1 MHKKSRSKQYLS
13 DNQVKK
19 YTTEINELSSVAL
32 KVTGAVSSSRKNNFF
47 LNLLMLFFFNC
58 GILSTLNI
66 IKNFTAISYNEIFLY
81 VFLFV
86 FSLVLWVL
94 SQFKKTKPWHLI
106 SAGMVLSVFTFLIYS
121 QKIFTQINII
131 IGLSVWSPGF
141 IDLVDI
147 THTVLIISMLLTAV
161 FYVLTFCVGKGWLLV
176 LASVPFIVM
185 SPIFE
190 IEIRLADLF
199 LLGLFF
205 VGSYTVGNV
214 HNPSKRKKQKVN
226 RLTVSQ
232 RMSISGSG
240 TAIIL
245 SLFLIFSFLAYS
257 FASPRME
264 KLYEIPMSVESIAQQ
279 AISSLIN
286 AQPDNGNINKGNNIS
301 FGQKH
306 LEVTTSKKPES
317 ALYLKNYTGGYYNNG
332 RWNTVN
338 ENSFFS
344 NTQEPEEYAK
354 VYNNPYYILQYAYD
368 ETEQT
373 TIKVRS
379 LKSLVTGNCVP
390 LLSDQIGNENGFT
403 VYQSLQM
410 SQLAESINNGYL
422 LFDNAIFSEYSEYVE
437 NTYKY
442 IPTDRIPRLI
452 EFTGNSLVSY
462 GDYEEATDFILQT
475 FDEMTTYTTTPGNAP
490 SNIDISEYFLFDN
503 QKGYCQHYATTAAL
517 MYRLLGLP
525 SRYVTGYM
533 ATPGEFSK
541 NSDGTYT
548 AILKDEN
555 AHAWVEVY
563 VQNAGWIPTEVT
575 LTNNELSQGNSDSD
589 SSTEQQEE
597 TTENTQPT
605 GNSDITEN
613 TTSPDDFTDETK
625 PNNERG
631 NAETNIFV
639 QTLKILLYIIIAAA
653 IIFAVIYIFKIRR
666 KKKLASL
673 KKLKPNILFIKSVEM
688 LHLAGYLK
696 EYKGIEEDYAEK
708 LTKTIKN
715 LNIAEAKKFVHLANK
730 SAFGNKP
737 ADKNERQEAFEFY
750 KITADFVYEKI
761 NIFKKLY
768 FKYIKVYY

>member
-1 MHKKSRSKQYLS
+1 MHKRSKSKQFLS
-13 DNQVKK
+13 DNRTEK
-19 YTTEINELSSVAL
+19 YFTDNNELSSIAL
-32 KVTGAVSSSRKNNFF
+32 RVTGAVSSSRKNNVF
-47 LNLLMLFFFNC
+47 LNLLMLFFFDC

-81 VFLFV
+81 VFLFI
-86 FSLVLWVL
+86 FSFVLWVL

-106 SAGMVLSVFTFLIYS
+106 SAGVILSAFTFLIYF

-147 THTVLIISMLLTAV
+147 THFVLIISMVLTSV
-161 FYVLTFCVGKGWLLV
+161 FYVLTFCVGKGWLLI

-232 RMSISGSG
+232 RMNISGSG
-240 TAIIL
+240 TAIIM
-245 SLFLIFSFLAYS
+245 SLFLIFSVLAYS

-264 KLYEIPMSVESIAQQ
+264 TLYDIPMSVESMAQQ
-279 AISSLIN
+279 AISSIIN
-286 AQPDNGNINKGNNIS
+286 TQPDNGNINKGNNIS

-306 LEVTTSKKPES
+306 LEVITSQKPES

-338 ENSFFS
+338 ESSFFS

-354 VYNNPYYILQYAYD
+354 VCNNPYYILQYVYD

-373 TIKVRS
+373 KIKVRS
-379 LKSLVTGNCVP
+379 LKSLMTGNCVP
-390 LLSDQIGNENGFT
+390 ILSDQIASEDGFS
-403 VYQSLQM
+403 VYQSFQL
-410 SQLAESINNGYL
+410 SQLTESMNNGYL
-422 LFDNAIFSEYSEYVE
+422 LYDNAIFSEYSEYVE

-452 EFTGNSLVSY
+452 ELTGNSLVSY
-462 GDYEEATDFILQT
+462 GDYEEATDFILHT

-503 QKGYCQHYATTAAL
+503 GKGYCQHYATTAAL

-533 ATPGEFSK
+533 AAPGEFTK

-563 VQNAGWIPTEVT
+563 VQNVGWIPTEVT
-575 LTNNELSQGNSDSD
+575 FSNAELLQENSDD
-589 SSTEQQEE
+589 ESSTEQQEE

-605 GNSDITEN
+605 ENNADTEN
-613 TTSPDDFTDETK
+613 TTSADDPTDETQA
-625 PNNERG
+625 NTETG
-631 NAETNIFV
+631 NSEANIFV

-653 IIFAVIYIFKIRR
+653 IIFAVIFVFMLRR

-673 KKLKPNILFIKSVEM
+673 KNLKPNILFIKSVEM

-696 EYKGIEEDYAEK
+696 EYTGTEEDYAEQM
-708 LTKTIKN
+708 TKTIKN
-715 LNIAEAKKFVHLANK
+715 ISISEAKKFVNIANK

-737 ADKNERQEAFEFY
+737 ADRNEKQEALEYY
-750 KITADFVYEKI
+750 KITADFVFEKI

-768 FKYIKVYY
+768 FKYIKVYL